1 MSLSH
6 FTFVYTLNLLCYNI
20 VEHIIS
26 GVSPLSIFHN
36 GCDRLNNRIG
46 VLTLEFPL
54 PPPGVNNI
62 ITHKLLAN
70 SEHEEVM
77 GEGNNDNDHLISV
90 TRQLND

>member
-1 MSLSH
+1 M
-6 FTFVYTLNLLCYNI
+6 
-20 VEHIIS
+20 
-26 GVSPLSIFHN
+26 
-36 GCDRLNNRIG
+36 
-46 VLTLEFPL
+46 LTLEFPL

-62 ITHKLLAN
+62 ITHKLLDN